1 MTVRNTGIK
10 IPQGVDWFSLDQDC
24 LRLPYRLHV
33 DYFITTIDVLRGYE
47 HLLELMVAI
56 RMEIGTKLREVTTA

>member
-1 MTVRNTGIK
+1 MTGGTVIRSIDGGQALLGIG
-10 IPQGVDWFSLDQDC
+10 P
-24 LRLPYRLHV
+24 RLNR
-33 DYFITTIDVLRGYE
+33 IRGYE